1 LPDKIQKNENKTD
14 SELNQTKE
22 IDDLDNL
29 LIPREALEKLPPET
43 RSVVLAQ
50 LKQTTIGF
58 PANPFNNK
66 ITSEHLGKI
75 IDSSEKDSEREFEFS
90 KLELKDQQSSKW
102 FFLAIFIISLI
113 FIGFIIVYLSNVDKE
128 TMRFVLGIIVGFIG
142 GFGAKGLLPQ
152 SKKKS
157 D

>member
-1 LPDKIQKNENKTD
+1 LSDKETSSIENTSLALAEED
-14 SELNQTKE
+14 EPIIPSGFVTNYLTRNFSQTSNPLAEKITE
-22 IDDLDNL
+22 SHITKVLDN
-29 LIPREALEKLPPET
+29 
-43 RSVVLAQ
+43 
-50 LKQTTIGF
+50 
-58 PANPFNNK
+58 
-66 ITSEHLGKI
+66 
-75 IDSSEKDSEREFEFS
+75 SEKDSEREFEFN

-113 FIGFIIVYLSNVDKE
+113 FIGFIIVFLSGVDKE

>member
-1 LPDKIQKNENKTD
+1 LSDKETSSIEKTSKVLVEKDEQANSPDLVARLMMSSFSQTSNPLAEKLTENH
-14 SELNQTKE
+14 
-22 IDDLDNL
+22 IDKVLDN
-29 LIPREALEKLPPET
+29 
-43 RSVVLAQ
+43 
-50 LKQTTIGF
+50 
-58 PANPFNNK
+58 
-66 ITSEHLGKI
+66 
-75 IDSSEKDSEREFEFS
+75 SEKDSEREFELD

>member
-58 PANPFNNK
+58 PANPFSNK

-113 FIGFIIVYLSNVDKE
+113 FIGFIIVFLSGVDKE

-142 GFGAKGLLPQ
+142 GFGAKGLLPR

>member
-1 LPDKIQKNENKTD
+1 MSDKETSSIEKTSKVLVENDEQTNSPDLVARLMM
-14 SELNQTKE
+14 SSFSQTS
-22 IDDLDNL
+22 N
-29 LIPREALEKLPPET
+29 P
-43 RSVVLAQ
+43 LAE
-50 LKQTTIGF
+50 
-58 PANPFNNK
+58 K
-66 ITSEHLGKI
+66 ITESHINKVLEN
-75 IDSSEKDSEREFEFS
+75 SEKDSEREFEYN

-102 FFLAIFIISLI
+102 FFLAIFITSLI
-113 FIGFIIVYLSNVDKE
+113 FIGFIIVFLSGVDKE

>member
-1 LPDKIQKNENKTD
+1 VLVENDEQTNSTDLVARLMMSSFSQTSNPLAEKITE
-14 SELNQTKE
+14 SHITKV
-22 IDDLDNL
+22 LDN
-29 LIPREALEKLPPET
+29 
-43 RSVVLAQ
+43 
-50 LKQTTIGF
+50 
-58 PANPFNNK
+58 
-66 ITSEHLGKI
+66 
-75 IDSSEKDSEREFEFS
+75 SEKDSEREFEFN

-102 FFLAIFIISLI
+102 FFLATFIISLI
-113 FIGFIIVYLSNVDKE
+113 FIGFIIVFLSGVDKE

>member
-1 LPDKIQKNENKTD
+1 MSDKETSSIEKTSKVLVENDEQTNSPDLVARLMMSSFSQTSNPLAEKITE
-14 SELNQTKE
+14 SHITKV
-22 IDDLDNL
+22 LDN
-29 LIPREALEKLPPET
+29 
-43 RSVVLAQ
+43 
-50 LKQTTIGF
+50 
-58 PANPFNNK
+58 
-66 ITSEHLGKI
+66 
-75 IDSSEKDSEREFEFS
+75 SEKDSEREFEFN
-90 KLELKDQQSSKW
+90 KLELQDQQSSKW

-113 FIGFIIVYLSNVDKE
+113 FIGFIIVFLSGVDKE